1 MENKVYGENHVIKGQ
16 ISFDGIC
23 CGEPYDFCFSVANAP
38 KETVDMM
45 MSESVDCNSELY
57 PANLKDSNT
66 EDTAGNFLKRSAI
79 GALCCAN
86 PLMISTIMED
96 ILRQATDYDCHD
108 LEIGDYI
115 SACVADEDEEE
126 FTLYNYLEIESF
138 EYFWNEYEMIERKIY
153 SKELTANDINKIKQ
167 IASFLYNCGY
177 HELDT
182 DLVTIESVSLE
193 EDSSAKAQSGILSW
207 LD

>member
-16 ISFDGIC
+16 ISFEGIC
-23 CGEPYDFCFSVANAP
+23 CGEPYDFCISVANAP

-86 PLMISTIMED
+86 PLMISTIRWL
-96 ILRQATDYDCHD
+96 ILT
-108 LEIGDYI
+108 
-115 SACVADEDEEE
+115 VN
-126 FTLYNYLEIESF
+126 T
-138 EYFWNEYEMIERKIY
+138 
-153 SKELTANDINKIKQ
+153 
-167 IASFLYNCGY
+167 
-177 HELDT
+177 
-182 DLVTIESVSLE
+182 VT
-193 EDSSAKAQSGILSW
+193 
-207 LD
+207 